1 MLLIVSGERV
11 RQGEVRSRDSMI
23 DSCAYDG
30 EQVPSAEGARH
41 FRSIRPT
48 PLQAFAAFAVLA
60 SIVTWASVSALS
72 SRPGAVPLHLELVAV
87 MLSAGVLVL
96 ALVNAVLCITNWQL
110 RGLDH
115 RWLAFGVGFFLV
127 ACADAATT
135 LRRVTNVFGG
145 GREDR
150 SPLDAGL
157 PLSLLI
163 AALCIVLWWRLA
175 SGRGRA
181 PRRAR
186 AVLSVCVVAIGLV
199 SVSLLSLDLQI
210 IGKARLAAPG
220 LAVTCL
226 AGIAWSSGTRR
237 NFAGRIDGV
246 LLVTLGLIGEACI
259 ASDALPLGSSR
270 ELIAVRL
277 FELEG
282 FVLSAVALAIR
293 VVVGARMQA
302 KELDGVLSEAEAL
315 SDVLESIA
323 VDRDGFE
330 HEVRSALLF
339 MNSGLNLL
347 EKSTTSRSAPGEVF
361 KAAAYLR
368 HGTVTLASLVAEKPS
383 SPRVFDVIGIAQ
395 IEVGVAS
402 LLGVEV
408 TLEVDDD
415 APHRAAGDPTVFA
428 RVLRE
433 FLDNVRLH
441 APGAHAVVTVRRTPD
456 GIEVGV
462 EDDGPGIG
470 GDPSQALVWGWR
482 EEGALG
488 PGQGYGLA
496 IARHLFER
504 DGEGIAISR
513 GHGDV
518 GTLVTVRLPNP
529 DHLSADYPSPIPR
542 GSAARPRAI
551 EGGVPL

>member
-1 MLLIVSGERV
+1 MT
-11 RQGEVRSRDSMI
+11 

-30 EQVPSAEGARH
+30 EAVPRAEGMSH

-48 PLQAFAAFAVLA
+48 PLQIFAVIAVLA
-60 SIVTWASVSALS
+60 STVTWISVGALS
-72 SRPGAVPLHLELVAV
+72 SRPGFVPRHLELVAS

-96 ALVNAVLCITNWQL
+96 ALVNTVLSVTNWQL
-110 RGLDH
+110 RGLDR
-115 RWLAFGVGFFLV
+115 RWLAFGFGFFLV
-127 ACADAATT
+127 SCANAATT
-135 LRRVTNVFGG
+135 LREVKSALGSG
-145 GREDR
+145 QYER

-175 SGRGRA
+175 CGRGTA

-186 AVLSVCVVAIGLV
+186 TVMLVCLVAVGLAATL
-199 SVSLLSLDLQI
+199 LLSLDLQAI
-210 IGKARLAAPG
+210 ARTRLAAPV
-220 LAVTCL
+220 LVAACL
-226 AGIAWSSGTRR
+226 AGIVWTSRTRR
-237 NFAGRIDGV
+237 NFGSRTDAVI
-246 LLVTLGLIGEACI
+246 LVSLGPIGEAAL
-259 ASDALPLGSSR
+259 ASALLPLGSSR
-270 ELIAVRL
+270 ELIAVSL
-277 FELEG
+277 FEFEALA
-282 FVLSAVALAIR
+282 FSAVALAIE
-293 VVVGARMQA
+293 VVMGARMQA

-315 SDVLESIA
+315 SDVLESTV
-323 VDRDGFE
+323 VDRDGLE

-347 EKSTTSRSAPGEVF
+347 EANATSRSAPGEVF

-368 HGTVTLASLVAEKPS
+368 QGTVTLASLVAET
-383 SPRVFDVIGIAQ
+383 SPVSRVFDVIGIAQ

-408 TLEVDDD
+408 TLDVDDD
-415 APHRAAGDPTVFA
+415 APHRATGDPTVFA

-433 FLDNVRLH
+433 LLDNVRLH
-441 APGAHAVVTVRRTPD
+441 APGAHAVVTVRRAPD

-470 GDPSQALVWGWR
+470 GDPSRAFTWGWR

-496 IARHLFER
+496 IAKHLLER

-513 GHGDV
+513 GHGGV
-518 GTLVTVRLPNP
+518 GTLVTLRLPNP
-529 DHLSADYPSPIPR
+529 DHLWPDCSSLTPR
-542 GSAARPRAI
+542 GPAARPRAI
-551 EGGVPL
+551 EGGVPS